1 MRNLI
6 TKIRTYF
13 SEMIAEMKKV
23 TWTRRRELLAS
34 TGVVILLS
42 LIVAVFIGLV
52 DFIFFHLLKLIIH

>member
-1 MRNLI
+1 
-6 TKIRTYF
+6 
-13 SEMIAEMKKV
+13 MIAEMKKV